1 MQSIILCP
9 KCHVQV
15 KKDNLG
21 ELICPNCNA
30 RLCPKAH
37 IFDGKICPHCGWEDP
52 NYFLWQKAQKTRQQ
66 SPESKKLDG
75 PPQDEPHYTCPNCGI
90 SVDITHKDCPGCG
103 LLGAKYRAAKGVH
116 TGTAS
121 TAAISPPTS
130 ARPFLDKIP
139 TASPKKRYTEP
150 TQSPLLKELA
160 KAERREW
167 EFPPLR
173 RFVRPVLASLLV
185 CIVLSSLAL
194 GGYYGYKL
202 IRETLA
208 QPGQGQNT
216 NSILP
221 FTNTKSYTLR
231 AIVSQDSG
239 GKIGIENIEP
249 PPTNGEP
256 YQPGA
261 EITLPSVEP
270 GSQITLIAIP
280 DDCYVFDGGHWEID
294 GNLHWS
300 NPITI
305 TMDSDKS
312 ITAHFMPKDTTPPA
326 ISEVQTP
333 TCSDTSAIITWIT
346 DKPATSYVE
355 YGETKDYGL
364 STTPNDE
371 LTTNHKVRLTELED
385 NTTYYLML
393 KSIDKCGNEASETK
407 TLTTLRHI
415 HEGNRVGERAPD
427 FTLSCY
433 SDDNPESPN
442 KGQTV
447 SLSDFQGKKILL
459 NFWSTRC
466 GPCLAEFPF
475 IRATYYGEQCNEN
488 AGNLAVFAVA
498 IDNRPD
504 RIKLVED
511 KYQDEYGRFT
521 FPILLDTTLEPVKNK
536 YGIWQV
542 PTTFFIDSDGIIREI
557 NIGRFKTKEEIE
569 VILKTLD

>member
-1 MQSIILCP
+1 VQSIILCP

-15 KKDNLG
+15 KRDNLG

-52 NYFLWQKAQKTRQQ
+52 NYHLWKKAQKTGQQ
-66 SPESKKLDG
+66 SLDPRELDG
-75 PPQDEPHYTCPNCGI
+75 SPQDKLYYTCPNCGI
-90 SVDITHKDCPGCG
+90 SVDTVHKDCPGCG
-103 LLGAKYRAAKGVH
+103 LLGARYRAAKGVPI
-116 TGTAS
+116 GTAS
-121 TAAISPPTS
+121 TAAISPPP

-139 TASPKKRYTEP
+139 AESPKKQYREP

-173 RFVRPVLASLLV
+173 RFVRPVLASLLA
-185 CIVLSSLAL
+185 CIVLSGLTI
-194 GGYYGYKL
+194 GGYYGYKF
-202 IRETLA
+202 IRGIFLQTGG
-208 QPGQGQNT
+208 GQSANAI
-216 NSILP
+216 SPPI
-221 FTNTKSYTLR
+221 NTKGYALR

-249 PPTNGEP
+249 PPTNGKQYP
-256 YQPGA
+256 PGA
-261 EITLPSVEP
+261 EITLPSVDP
-270 GSQITLIAIP
+270 DSQITLMAIP
-280 DDCYVFDGGHWEID
+280 DDCYAFDGGHWEID

-312 ITAHFMPKDTTPPA
+312 ITAHFLPKDTTPPA
-326 ISEVQTP
+326 ISEIQTP
-333 TCSDTSAIITWIT
+333 TYSDISATITWIT
-346 DKPATSYVE
+346 DEPATSQVE
-355 YGETKDYGL
+355 YGKTKDYGL
-364 STTPNDE
+364 RATSNEE
-371 LTTNHKVRLTELED
+371 LITNHKVRLTELED

-407 TLTTLRHI
+407 TLTTLRKI
-415 HEGNRVGERAPD
+415 YEGNRVGERAPD

-433 SDDNPESPN
+433 SDDNKESPN

-466 GPCLAEFPF
+466 GPCLAEFPL
-475 IRATYYGEQCNEN
+475 IREIYYDDQCNEN
-488 AGNLAVFAVA
+488 TGNLAVATIA

-504 RIKLVED
+504 RIKLAED
-511 KYQDEYGRFT
+511 KYQDEYGHFT
-521 FPILLDTTLEPVKNK
+521 FPILLDTAEEPIKNK
-536 YGIWQV
+536 YGVWQI

-569 VILKTLD
+569 AILKTLD